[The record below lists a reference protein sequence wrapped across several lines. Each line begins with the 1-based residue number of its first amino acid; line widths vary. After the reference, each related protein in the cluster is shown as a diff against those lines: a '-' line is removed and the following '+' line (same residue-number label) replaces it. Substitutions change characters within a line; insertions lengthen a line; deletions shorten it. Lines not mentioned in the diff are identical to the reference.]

1 MMLIFVVVIGGLLL
15 LPGHILYLRGIYK
28 RGKMEE
34 EKRGIAFGFFQL
46 QLKNNLEEVVFSS
59 SAERTLLFTNII
71 SLPRRFSVY
80 FPRLPSYWS
89 LDLFGKLFLWRV
101 WSPPS
106 RRFLDILSSHQRIQ
120 HHQHPRGVEHV
131 VGFNYNLINL
141 LAEGNYLLL

>member
-28 RGKMEE
+28 RRGMEE
-34 EKRGIAFGFFQL
+34 EKRGIAFGFIQL

-80 FPRLPSYWS
+80 IPRLPALGLWIFPESCSFDASGAPLAAGFWI
-89 LDLFGKLFLWRV
+89 FCFLIKG
-101 WSPPS
+101 SNT
-106 RRFLDILSSHQRIQ
+106 INI
-120 HHQHPRGVEHV
+120 HV
-131 VGFNYNLINL
+131 VLNM
-141 LAEGNYLLL
+141 